1 MAHIHETTD
10 TTQGIPET
18 TSDARVGIEE
28 KGLQIVGR
36 LPERGVPDDV
46 AAAYL
51 APQQAASDPSPPQQ
65 PPSEPGDS

>member
-1 MAHIHETTD
+1 MAHTNETTD
-10 TTQGIPET
+10 PQGVPET

-28 KGLQIVGR
+28 KGLQIVGK

-51 APQQAASDPSPPQQ
+51 APQQAASDDTPPQQ
-65 PPSEPGDS
+65 PPSDPGDS